1 MWLENDSKI
10 INCCWLGWNLPTSG
24 QPKLHPSLG
33 SEALPPAQPRP
44 GKVFSDL
51 ILIISKEL
59 EEGLLTPE
67 LVLPHARIFLALS
80 GYRRPDRW
88 ILRWFQ
94 KLHPALLIPCLLS
107 DDAAWSTN
115 TWGTCNG
122 IPVPILPFTGDDQ
135 GPEFV
140 VFNPIFK
147 YWGNLLE
154 TSVGCRSWWCS
165 ASPQRDHTKPLWGT
179 STLATCLRSRSHSVV
194 LPPVAGCKL
203 SQLEILDS
211 LSITEEQHILSIIT
225 RRCQLMLWIDF
236 LRLSTPWATPFPR
249 IGGWEFSG
257 RAAAGGSRC
266 QQLPVPIFL

>member
-24 QPKLHPSLG
+24 QPRLHPSVG
-33 SEALPPAQPRP
+33 SEALPPAQPHP
-44 GKVFSDL
+44 GKVFPDL
-51 ILIISKEL
+51 ILTSKEL
-59 EEGLLTPE
+59 EEGLLIPE
-67 LVLPHARIFLALS
+67 LVLPHTRMFLALS

-88 ILRWFQ
+88 ISRWFQ

-107 DDAAWSTN
+107 GDAASSTN
-115 TWGTCNG
+115 TRGTCND
-122 IPVPILPFTGDDQ
+122 IPVPTLPCTGDDQ
-135 GPEFV
+135 GPIFV

-147 YWGNLLE
+147 YWGHLLGIAA
-154 TSVGCRSWWCS
+154 GCRSWQCS

-179 STLATCLRSRSHSVV
+179 STLATCLRSSSHSVV

-225 RRCQLMLWIDF
+225 WCCQLMLWIDF
-236 LRLSTPWATPFPR
+236 FRLSTPWATPFPR

-257 RAAAGGSRC
+257 RAAAGGSGC
-266 QQLPVPIFL
+266 QQHPIPVFL